1 MTHSSVA
8 GGSSRDSPSPS
19 AAEPSKEQFAGLK
32 ALRQK
37 FKESR
42 VVLAT
47 VPLHLGNLAPE
58 QILEINFLAG
68 ALASRNPNIATDK
81 LVADLATIYSNK
93 TDEEITKELASAYF
107 G

>member
-1 MTHSSVA
+1 M
-8 GGSSRDSPSPS
+8 
-19 AAEPSKEQFAGLK
+19 
-32 ALRQK
+32 RQK

-68 ALASRNPNIATDK
+68 ALASRIPNIATDK

-93 TDEEITKELASAYF
+93 TDEEITKELT
-107 G
+107 